1 MFYVYIYLDPRKP
14 GRFEYK
20 DFCFL
25 FEPFYVGKGSGDRMY
40 NHMKKSE
47 LSKNCFKS
55 NKINNIL
62 SNGQNPYIIKISE
75 YLCED
80 MAYEKESI
88 LVNDI
93 GRLVSSDGPLVN
105 LSKGGKGGS
114 TGYSFNKEQL
124 LKRSISS
131 KMSQSNPEYKKL
143 RREIAINN
151 FKNVDFKKRH
161 REATIKGLT
170 KEAIEK
176 GKMWL
181 LDDNKKE
188 EMISKVKKTMSE
200 SKESRSL
207 IQKESWRNEELI
219 ERHKSIMSEITNR
232 EDVKMKIRKSLI
244 KKVYQYD
251 LNNNFI
257 KLWPSVIDASKEL
270 NISRSS
276 ISNNCRGL
284 SKTSNGFIW
293 SYIELNL

>member
-232 EDVKMKIRKSLI
+232 ED
-244 KKVYQYD
+244 
-251 LNNNFI
+251 
-257 KLWPSVIDASKEL
+257 
-270 NISRSS
+270 
-276 ISNNCRGL
+276 
-284 SKTSNGFIW
+284 
-293 SYIELNL
+293 

>member
-1 MFYVYIYLDPRKP
+1 
-14 GRFEYK
+14 
-20 DFCFL
+20 
-25 FEPFYVGKGSGDRMY
+25 
-40 NHMKKSE
+40 
-47 LSKNCFKS
+47 
-55 NKINNIL
+55 
-62 SNGQNPYIIKISE
+62 
-75 YLCED
+75 
-80 MAYEKESI
+80 
-88 LVNDI
+88 I